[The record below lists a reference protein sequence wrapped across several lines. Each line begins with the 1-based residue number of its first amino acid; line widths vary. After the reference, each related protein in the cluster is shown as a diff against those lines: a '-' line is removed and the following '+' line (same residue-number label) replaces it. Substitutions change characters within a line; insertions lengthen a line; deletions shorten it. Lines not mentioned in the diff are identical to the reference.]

1 MSEILRFEPFSSA
14 VEPEFWASV
23 AHHKLHTARL
33 DTAPR
38 DVQGSFGCGRR
49 HTVRSGRESGQK
61 TVAVPARLRVGA
73 SDGSS
78 NGDVVV
84 SGRLHNTNTVE
95 DFKRLD
101 KGALLREAGAA
112 VLEAIRSGKASE
124 NPSLLWTFVVVSFAD
139 LKKYRFWHWFGF
151 PAVMADPADTV
162 WSAAQGIGNVVG
174 SNDSELEAL
183 VGRCARFVAET
194 KHGAFL
200 LAKQCNG
207 NWKVHAL
214 SEWDALL
221 TSDSSDN
228 VLVGFVDP
236 SSHASRPGWPLRNLL
251 VWVRHQRLATRRVRV
266 LCFRDSGLL
275 GMSGAEVRQR
285 AQSVV
290 VGVDVAPATEALL
303 VSGWERDAGGRAAP
317 RVADLSASMDA
328 ERLAAAA
335 LDLNLQLMRWRLA
348 PGVDVARMAAQRVLL
363 VGAGTLGAYAA
374 RALLAWGVRHMT
386 FVDNGRVSFSN
397 PARQPLYDFADSL
410 DGGRPKAEAAAD
422 AMRRIFPGVDAR
434 AVSLQVPMPAHAV
447 SPGEVAATKA
457 AAAELDALVA
467 AHDVVFLLTD
477 SRESRWLPAMLGALH
492 RKVVVCVALG
502 FDSYVAMRHGIRAHS
517 GSTNLGC
524 YFCND
529 VVAPADSL
537 SDRSLDQQCTVT
549 RPGLAPIAAGTAVEL
564 LASVVQHPLGGLAPP
579 PPPAGDGDAVDP
591 AVFGAPPH
599 QIRGYLA
606 GFRQHA
612 IVGQAYDR
620 CTACSDVILDAYRQ
634 HGFDF
639 LLRVFNNALVHED
652 APHTPISQPPPA
664 PDYSYLETLTGL
676 AALHRQTDDIM
687 ADIEWSED
695 GGDEEGS
702 DGGFEHL

>member
-33 DTAPR
+33 DTAAR

-49 HTVRSGRESGQK
+49 HTVRSGGESGQ

-73 SDGSS
+73 GEEGGA
-78 NGDVVV
+78 NGGDIVVG
-84 SGRLHNTNTVE
+84 GRLHNTNTVE

-112 VLEAIRSGKASE
+112 VLEAIQSGRASE
-124 NPSLLWTFVVVSFAD
+124 DPSLLWGFVVVSFAD
-139 LKKYRFWHWFGF
+139 LKRYRFWHWFGF

-162 WSAAQGIGNVVG
+162 WSAAQGVGEAVG
-174 SNDSELEAL
+174 SDDSELAGL
-183 VGRCARFVAET
+183 VGGCAQFVSET
-194 KHGAFL
+194 RHGAFL
-200 LAKQCNG
+200 ACRRNG
-207 NWKVHAL
+207 SWQVRPL
-214 SEWDALL
+214 SAWGDCMAGA
-221 TSDSSDN
+221 SSGD

-236 SSHASRPGWPLRNLL
+236 SSHGSRPGWPLRNLL
-251 VWVRHQRLATRRVRV
+251 AWVRHQRLATRRVRV
-266 LCFRDSGLL
+266 LCFRDGGLR
-275 GMSGAEVRQR
+275 GASGAEMRQR

-290 VGVDVAPATEALL
+290 VGVDVAPGSEALL
-303 VSGWERDAGGRAAP
+303 VSGWERDAGGRAAA
-317 RVADLSASMDA
+317 RVADLSAAMDG

-374 RALLAWGVRHMT
+374 RALLAWGVRRMT
-386 FVDNGRVSFSN
+386 FVDSGRVSFSN

-410 DGGRPKAEAAAD
+410 DGGRPKADAAAA

-434 AVSLQVPMPAHAV
+434 AAPLQVPMPAHGVGA
-447 SPGEVAATKA
+447 SEVAATRA

-467 AHDVVFLLTD
+467 AHDAVFLLTD

-492 RKVVVCVALG
+492 GKVVVCVALG
-502 FDSYVAMRHGIRAHS
+502 FDSYVAMRHGTRR
-517 GSTNLGC
+517 GSAPPQLGC

-564 LASVVQHPLGGLAPP
+564 LAAVVQHPLGGLAPP
-579 PPPAGDGDAVDP
+579 PPPTADGDAVDS

-599 QIRGYLA
+599 QLRGYLA

-620 CTACSDVILDAYRQ
+620 CTACSDVVLDAYRQ

-639 LLRVFNNALVHED
+639 LLRVFNNTVVDEA
-652 APHTPISQPPPA
+652 APHVPTNQAPPA

-695 GGDEEGS
+695 GDEGS
-702 DGGFEHL
+702 DAGFEQL

>member
-1 MSEILRFEPFSSA
+1 MSEILRFEPFNSA

-33 DTAPR
+33 DTAPG

-49 HTVRSGRESGQK
+49 HTVRNGGESGQ
-61 TVAVPARLRVGA
+61 TVAVPARLRVTQFGA
-73 SDGSS
+73 PPPESRAGDGNG
-78 NGDVVV
+78 NGDIVV

-101 KGALLREAGAA
+101 KGALLREAGSL
-112 VLEAIRSGKASE
+112 VLEAIRSGRASE
-124 NPSLLWTFVVVSFAD
+124 DPSLLWGFVIVSFAD
-139 LKKYRFWHWFGF
+139 LKRYRFWHWFGF

-162 WSAAQGIGNVVG
+162 WSATQGISDVV
-174 SNDSELEAL
+174 SDASELEGL
-183 VGRCARFVAET
+183 VGGCARFVSET
-194 KHGAFL
+194 RHGAFL
-200 LAKQCNG
+200 GERRNG
-207 NWKVHAL
+207 SWVVHPL
-214 SEWDALL
+214 SAWDACMAGE
-221 TSDSSDN
+221 SSGD

-251 VWVRHQRLATRRVRV
+251 AWVRQQRQATRRVRV
-266 LCFRDSGLL
+266 LCFRDGGLQ
-275 GMSGAEVRQR
+275 GVSGAEIQQR
-285 AQSVV
+285 AQSLIVS
-290 VGVDVAPATEALL
+290 VDVAPATEGLL
-303 VSGWERDAGGRAAP
+303 VSGWERDASGRSAP

-386 FVDNGRVSFSN
+386 FVDSGRVSFSN

-410 DGGRPKAEAAAD
+410 DGGRPKAEAAAN

-434 AVSLQVPMPAHAV
+434 AAPLQVPMPAHAV
-447 SPGEVAATKA
+447 SPSEIAATRA

-467 AHDVVFLLTD
+467 VHDVVFLLTD

-502 FDSYVAMRHGIRAHS
+502 FDSYVAMRHGVKGDSEPMH
-517 GSTNLGC
+517 LGC

-564 LASVVQHPLGGLAPP
+564 LASVIQHPLGARAPP
-579 PPPAGDGDAVDP
+579 PPPTVDGDVVDT

-599 QIRGYLA
+599 QIRGYLG
-606 GFRQHA
+606 GFRQHS

-639 LLRVFNNALVHED
+639 LLHVFNNTV
-652 APHTPISQPPPA
+652 
-664 PDYSYLETLTGL
+664 
-676 AALHRQTDDIM
+676 
-687 ADIEWSED
+687 
-695 GGDEEGS
+695 
-702 DGGFEHL
+702 

>member
-33 DTAPR
+33 DTAAR
-38 DVQGSFGCGRR
+38 DVQGSFACGRR
-49 HTVRSGRESGQK
+49 HTVRSGGESGQ

-73 SDGSS
+73 GDGSS

-84 SGRLHNTNTVE
+84 GGRLHNTNTVE

-112 VLEAIRSGKASE
+112 VLEAIQSGRASE
-124 NPSLLWTFVVVSFAD
+124 DPSLLWAFVVVSFAD
-139 LKKYRFWHWFGF
+139 LKRYRFWHWFGF

-162 WSAAQGIGNVVG
+162 WSATQGISEAVGGND
-174 SNDSELEAL
+174 DSELEGL
-183 VGRCARFVAET
+183 VSRCARFVSET
-194 KHGAFL
+194 RHGAFL
-200 LAKQCNG
+200 AERRNG
-207 NWKVHAL
+207 RWQVHPL
-214 SEWDALL
+214 SAWDGCMAV
-221 TSDSSDN
+221 DGYSSD
-228 VLVGFVDP
+228 VVVGFVDP
-236 SSHASRPGWPLRNLL
+236 SSHGSRPGWPLRNLL
-251 VWVRHQRLATRRVRV
+251 AWVRRQRLPTRRVRV
-266 LCFRDSGLL
+266 LCFRDAGLQ
-275 GMSGAEVRQR
+275 GVSGAELRQR
-285 AQSVV
+285 AQSLVV
-290 VGVDVAPATEALL
+290 SVDVAAATEGLL

-328 ERLAAAA
+328 ERLAASA

-348 PGVDVARMAAQRVLL
+348 PGVDVARMAGQRVLL

-374 RALLAWGVRHMT
+374 RALLAWGVRRMT
-386 FVDNGRVSFSN
+386 FVDSGRVSFSN
-397 PARQPLYDFADSL
+397 PARQPLYDFSDSL

-434 AVSLQVPMPAHAV
+434 AVSLQVPMPAHSV
-447 SPGEVAATKA
+447 SASEAAATRA

-492 RKVVVCVALG
+492 AKVVLCVALG
-502 FDSYVAMRHGIRAHS
+502 FDSYVAMRHGVKSDS
-517 GSTNLGC
+517 GSMNLGC

-579 PPPAGDGDAVDP
+579 PPPTADGDAVDS

-620 CTACSDVILDAYRQ
+620 CTACSDVVLDAYRQ

-639 LLRVFNNALVHED
+639 LLRVFNNVVVDEA
-652 APHTPISQPPPA
+652 APHVPTNQAPPT

-695 GGDEEGS
+695 GDEGS
-702 DGGFEHL
+702 DDGFEQL